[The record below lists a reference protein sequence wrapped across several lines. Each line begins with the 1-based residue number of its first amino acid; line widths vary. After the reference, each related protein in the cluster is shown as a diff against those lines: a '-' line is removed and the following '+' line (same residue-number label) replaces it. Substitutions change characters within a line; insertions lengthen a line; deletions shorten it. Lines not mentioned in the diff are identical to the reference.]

1 MSKHRIRLT
10 IPSITSQIDCS
21 IVGSYDFSITHQIRR
36 PTKQTKRI
44 YHPNKMFVLNSQFT
58 NVHTHSVLSHTII
71 FSLTIQRLMLH
82 AIHLHSHW
90 AIIIGSVEA
99 NKVWFD
105 VSSGFCLKRSICLLF
120 TLQWY
125 VSLSFSGFGFRRRSN
140 VFHRGDKLPKK
151 KKKSWHQNHRCRWT
165 FFDQIRTNTP
175 KIDSQP
181 PSFHCLTSCH
191 CLWKVKTY
199 KS

>member
-58 NVHTHSVLSHTII
+58 NVHTHRLP
-71 FSLTIQRLMLH
+71 SLTLSFSYTIQRRLMLH

-105 VSSGFCLKRSICLLF
+105 VLSGFCLKRSICLLF

-125 VSLSFSGFGFRRRSN
+125 VSLSFSEFGFRRSM
-140 VFHRGDKLPKK
+140 VFYPR
-151 KKKSWHQNHRCRWT
+151 RE
-165 FFDQIRTNTP
+165 ITP
-175 KIDSQP
+175 KNLAP
-181 PSFHCLTSCH
+181 KPSRSFEHSLI
-191 CLWKVKTY
+191 K
-199 KS
+199 